1 MRPRPAT
8 TPAPQL
14 RLRDGG
20 SARLSRTP
28 ALAGAG
34 VTAVALA
41 GFAGLVDGVSEHADL
56 ASYDPGITSSVA
68 GLRLPGLTFAA
79 EVVSTVGSEV
89 AIGLLTVGAL
99 AWLWFARRDR
109 LRALLFGAAMA
120 GAAALTL
127 GVKHLLGRHRPP
139 AAFVVGPVDNGYS
152 FPSGHTLFS
161 TVFLGLVVMLVVWPR
176 GGRPARVATVAAWVI
191 GSVAIGASRVYL
203 GYHWTTDVIAGWVL
217 AVAVLGM
224 ALVALVAVLPRLE
237 ASRPWRVLAGRAN
250 DDMEGATDAGPAR

>member
-1 MRPRPAT
+1 MRPRPGTA
-8 TPAPQL
+8 PAPQL
-14 RLRDGG
+14 RLRDG
-20 SARLSRTP
+20 SPARLSRTP

-34 VTAVALA
+34 VTAAALA

-68 GLRLPGLTFAA
+68 GLRVPVLTFVA
-79 EVVSTVGSEV
+79 EVATTVGSEV

-120 GAAALTL
+120 GAGVLTL

-139 AAFVVGPVDNGYS
+139 AAFVVGPVDTGYS

-161 TVFLGLVVMLVVWPR
+161 TVYLGLVVMLVVWPR
-176 GGRPARVATVAAWVI
+176 SGRPARVATVATWLV
-191 GSVAIGASRVYL
+191 GSAAIGASRVYL

-217 AVAVLGM
+217 ALAVLG
-224 ALVALVAVLPRLE
+224 VALVLLASVLPRLE
-237 ASRPWRVLAGRAN
+237 ASRRWRVLFGRAN
-250 DDMEGATDAGPAR
+250 DDVEEAADAGPAR